1 MTEHLLKVLI
11 VGDGNVGKSSFVHRY
26 VSGQFN
32 KTYKMTVGGRAAL
45 LYESEILA
53 GSARCVRCPLHGHQ
67 ETSEV
72 MLESAGTDLKLFLY
86 RRGAD

>member
-1 MTEHLLKVLI
+1 MTEHLLKILV

-45 LYESEILA
+45 LY
-53 GSARCVRCPLHGHQ
+53 
-67 ETSEV
+67 
-72 MLESAGTDLKLFLY
+72 
-86 RRGAD
+86 